1 MHFSNTLITA
11 DTTDEMALLL
21 ANIDGR
27 NRAGNG
33 FVEMSK
39 IRRTSKT
46 PCGDI
51 AAAEYM
57 ADRALGAWEAV
68 VVPLLAALG
77 KSALRAAYDSGIWD
91 GSEED

>member
-1 MHFSNTLITA
+1 MHFSNTFITA

-33 FVEMSK
+33 FVEITK

-51 AAAEYM
+51 TAAEYT
-57 ADRALGAWEAV
+57 ADRALEAWEAV
-68 VVPLLAALG
+68 AVPFLAAPG
-77 KSALRAAYDSGIWD
+77 KSALLVAYDSGVWD
-91 GSEED
+91 GPEED